1 MRPNRR
7 KLIGKIRF
15 LLTKLTQELKEV
27 IGEDKDDLESISAE
41 NLRMDFDEYLESDI
55 IELEDIIEEI
65 EEINYKLYTILR

>member
-41 NLRMDFDEYLESDI
+41 DLRMDFDEYLESDI